1 MRKRVNIFSL
11 LCKVLYIQLAT
22 LVGEFTEDDFQDTG
36 AALQHVIK
44 LTQCFQDLAG
54 YVKSND
60 KKDVLGVTLRH
71 SKTFME
77 QFIKRVIP
85 FLGVHFKGHQDAV
98 AKIFRHHLQPATRS
112 LQVKNNIQRTTTVFF
127 ILCLVGC
134 LWKLT
139 CVKI

>member
-1 MRKRVNIFSL
+1 MLSL
-11 LCKVLYIQLAT
+11 SFAKVLYIQLAA
-22 LVGEFTEDDFQDTG
+22 LVGEFTEDDFQDTE
-36 AALQHVIK
+36 AALQHVMK

-98 AKIFRHHLQPATRS
+98 AKIFRHHLQPSTRS
-112 LQVKNNIQRTTTVFF
+112 LQVKHNRFL
-127 ILCLVGC
+127 ILR
-134 LWKLT
+134 
-139 CVKI
+139 